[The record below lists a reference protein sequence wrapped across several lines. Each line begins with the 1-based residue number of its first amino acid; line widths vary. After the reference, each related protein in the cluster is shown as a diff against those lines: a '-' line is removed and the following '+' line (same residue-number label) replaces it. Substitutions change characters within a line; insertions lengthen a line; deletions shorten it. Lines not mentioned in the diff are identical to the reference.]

1 MLRVGTPR
9 PRMPSHCPA
18 PQGLRRNASPIY
30 RLGLVSQIR
39 GNSRRPCRGET
50 MERNLEFLGV
60 LEPAGSRGR
69 RHTGVESRVW
79 ACGALSATPSKSTL
93 FAWDVPGKDWGGA
106 AGVGRGFM
114 EPGSHARRRRRHSSP
129 RAKQMRMRSSVAE
142 RLTSCQKA
150 RVRFAAHAF

>member
-9 PRMPSHCPA
+9 PRIPSHCPA
-18 PQGLRRNASPIY
+18 PQGLSRNASPIY

-39 GNSRRPCRGET
+39 GKPRRPCRGET

-79 ACGALSATPSKSTL
+79 ACGALSPTPSKSTL
-93 FAWDVPGKDWGGA
+93 FAWGCSWERLGGA
-106 AGVGRGFM
+106 AGVGHGFM
-114 EPGSHARRRRRHSSP
+114 EPGGHARRRHRPPSETN
-129 RAKQMRMRSSVAE
+129 V
-142 RLTSCQKA
+142 
-150 RVRFAAHAF
+150 HA